1 MKKLFLLVL
10 FVCIALSGCALAA
23 VPSGNQTVAAT
34 ATTAPQ
40 LIGGDM
46 GTYLVTA
53 NVEGAN
59 VSFDSDYKGVIANGQ
74 LAVPVYTTGTPYQTI
89 TVQAPGYAVY
99 TANITQ
105 YPTANQT
112 VDIPVTLVPLAA
124 ANTTAVQSNATTPA
138 APVTTEMMTTAAPV
152 SPAPTTAG
160 SLPFAAFG
168 AFVVLGIFAVRSRR

>member
-1 MKKLFLLVL
+1 MRKVFLLVL
-10 FVCIALSGCALAA
+10 FVCIALIGCAMA
-23 VPSGNQTVAAT
+23 VTPAGNQTVAANV
-34 ATTAPQ
+34 TTAPQ

-59 VSFDSDYKGVIANGQ
+59 VTFDADYKGAITGGQ
-74 LAVPVYTTGTPYQTI
+74 LAVPVYTTGTPYRTI
-89 TVQAPGYAVY
+89 TVQAPGYADY

-105 YPTANQT
+105 YPGKNET

-124 ANTTAVQSNATTPA
+124 ANTTAVQSNATAAVTPE
-138 APVTTEMMTTAAPV
+138 TTTAAPV

-160 SLPFAAFG
+160 SLPFAACG
-168 AFVVLGIFAVRSRR
+168 AFVVLGILAIRSRR

>member
-23 VPSGNQTVAAT
+23 VPDANQTVAVT

-40 LIGGDM
+40 LIGGNM
-46 GTYLVTA
+46 GTYLVMA

-105 YPTANQT
+105 YPAANQT

-124 ANTTAVQSNATTPA
+124 TSTATVQENATPA

-160 SLPFAAFG
+160 SLPFAACG
-168 AFVVLGIFAVRSRR
+168 AFVVLGIFAIRSRR

>member
-10 FVCIALSGCALAA
+10 FVCIALPGCALAA
-23 VPSGNQTVAAT
+23 VTDSNQTVAANT
-34 ATTAPQ
+34 TTAPQ

-59 VSFDSDYKGVIANGQ
+59 VSFDSDYKGVITDGQ
-74 LAVPVYTTGTPYQTI
+74 LAVPVYTTGTPYRTV
-89 TVQAPGYAVY
+89 TVQAAGYDVY

-105 YPTANQT
+105 YPAANQT

-124 ANTTAVQSNATTPA
+124 AGTPAVQGNATAPA
-138 APVTTEMMTTAAPV
+138 GTMTEMTTAAPV
-152 SPAPTTAG
+152 SPAPTQSG

-168 AFVVLGIFAVRSRR
+168 AFVVLGIFAIRSRR